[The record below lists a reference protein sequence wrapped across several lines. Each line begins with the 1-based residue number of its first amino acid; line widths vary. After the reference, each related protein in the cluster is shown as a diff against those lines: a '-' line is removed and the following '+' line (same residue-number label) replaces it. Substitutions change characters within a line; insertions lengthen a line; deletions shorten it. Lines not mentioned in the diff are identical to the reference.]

1 MLYDCIV
8 ENMEHRPEKKKRL
21 KKMKII
27 ASGEWK
33 SEVGKGEWS
42 GAAVFVF

>member
-1 MLYDCIV
+1 MTALLKIWSIDQ
-8 ENMEHRPEKKKRL
+8 KKKRL